1 MLISAQGGKHVCV
14 MSRYI
19 WFVPFWLGLLP
30 IPSHTIP
37 SHPIPSHPI
46 PSHRIPARDRAIPAF
61 VPFHPITISRRPRP
75 TPPDLP
81 VVPAVP
87 AWFPR
92 GSRAVTAPL
101 SAARHESTPARLWDC
116 PCRAESRSRAAE
128 RRHGSVRA
136 CRPANGST
144 FARLDR
150 GAPRHTSQGG
160 QNVTAC
166 SSLFYL
172 CLIHIPYEL
181 PQRKYPLFYIE
192 LMTVLR
198 SN

>member
-1 MLISAQGGKHVCV
+1 MRHVSLHLV
-14 MSRYI
+14 RP
-19 WFVPFWLGLLP
+19 VLAWLT
-30 IPSHTIP
+30 SHPIP

-46 PSHRIPARDRAIPAF
+46 PTHPIPSHPSFRPI
-61 VPFHPITISRRPRP
+61 PFHYGSRRPRP